1 MVAMEVLWTRQAAH
15 LQGSLAHHTAHRT
28 ALGRF
33 SMIQSTAGDG
43 STSRPVETVWFIHVR
58 FVRFYF

>member
-1 MVAMEVLWTRQAAH
+1 MDSASAH
-15 LQGSLAHHTAHRT
+15 LQGILAHHTAYRT

-43 STSRPVETVWFIHVR
+43 STSRPVETVWFIL
-58 FVRFYF
+58 FDLFGLF